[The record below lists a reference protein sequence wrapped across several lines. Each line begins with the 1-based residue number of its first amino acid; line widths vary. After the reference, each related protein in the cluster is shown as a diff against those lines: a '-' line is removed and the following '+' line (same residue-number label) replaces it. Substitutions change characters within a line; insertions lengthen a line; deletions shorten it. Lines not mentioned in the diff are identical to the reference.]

1 MKESLVLKTMQP
13 YFVLGTTSF
22 AQRIVFESGISHFFE
37 FTIEDEQ
44 EVFLIPDGC
53 VNFIF
58 AYNSEEMKAYVIKS
72 CLKKTIFK
80 AKKGITYF
88 GARLLPGECPLLL
101 AKDISNNC
109 IDLKKVSG
117 MDNLYNA
124 MKKTEGFDNKIL
136 KFLQEYSRITHKVQ
150 KKETSQKLFQT
161 AKNIIIEEQGSIKVK
176 DLEEITKYSSR
187 YIGKIFSEELGMSTK
202 QFCDIVKFQTILF
215 RMKQGEVK
223 NLTSLAMDF
232 QYFDQSHFN
241 HDFKNFLGISPKHCY
256 NMITNSNYENK
267 IIDC

>member
-22 AQRIVFESGISHFFE
+22 AQRIVFESGISHFFQ
-37 FTIEDEQ
+37 FTIEDEK

-53 VNFIF
+53 TNFIF
-58 AYNSEEMKAYVIKS
+58 AYEGEVMKAYIIRS
-72 CLKKTIFK
+72 YLKKTMFK

-88 GARLLPGECPLLL
+88 GARLLPGECPLFL
-101 AKDISNNC
+101 AKDIANNC
-109 IDLKKVSG
+109 VDLQHVSG

-124 MKKTEGFDNKIL
+124 MKKTDSFDNKIIQ
-136 KFLQEYSRITHKVQ
+136 FLQEYNRITHRIQ
-150 KKETSQKLFQT
+150 KKATAQKLFQT
-161 AKNIIIEEQGSIKVK
+161 TKDIIIEEQGSIKVK

-241 HDFKNFLGISPKHCY
+241 HEFKNFLGISPKLCY
-256 NMITNSNYENK
+256 NMITNSTYENR
-267 IIDC
+267 IINC